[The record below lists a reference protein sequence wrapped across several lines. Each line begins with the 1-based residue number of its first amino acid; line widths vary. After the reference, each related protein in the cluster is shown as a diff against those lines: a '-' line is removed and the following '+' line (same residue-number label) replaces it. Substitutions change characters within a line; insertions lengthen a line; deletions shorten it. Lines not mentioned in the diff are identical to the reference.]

1 MEREEEANKV
11 IKDLILWDIRNL
23 LEHKEEE
30 NYYKPVEASN
40 FRSNYYTECESNGDG
55 NKTLSVEEYPNKMRP
70 YLKEIINTLR

>member
-11 IKDLILWDIRNL
+11 IKDLILCDIRNL

-40 FRSNYYTECESNGDG
+40 FRSNYYYIECESNGDR
-55 NKTLSVEEYPNKMRP
+55 NKHYQ
-70 YLKEIINTLR
+70 LKNILIE